1 MDIILSN
8 SSDQP
13 IYEQI
18 AAQMERA
25 ILNGELAEG
34 ERLPSIRSLAN
45 GLQVSVITTKRAYTE
60 LERRGFIDTVQGKG
74 SFVSGGSAEL
84 LQEGRLRRV
93 EALLAQAVDEA
104 RATGVDLADLPAM
117 LDLIIQDARECTS
130 SGRKES

>member
-8 SSDQP
+8 SSDLP

-18 AAQMERA
+18 AAQLERA
-25 ILNGELAEG
+25 ILNGELAAG

-45 GLQVSVITTKRAYTE
+45 DLRVSVITTKRAYTE
-60 LERRGFIDTVQGKG
+60 LEHRGFIDTVQGKG

-93 EALLAQAVDEA
+93 EHLLARAVDEA
-104 RATGVDLADLPAM
+104 AATGVPLAELPAM
-117 LDLIIQDARECTS
+117 LDLLIQDVLE
-130 SGRKES
+130 G

>member
-8 SSDQP
+8 SSDLP

-18 AAQMERA
+18 VAQLERA
-25 ILNGELAEG
+25 ILNGELAAG

-45 GLQVSVITTKRAYTE
+45 DLRVSVITTKRAYTE
-60 LERRGFIDTVQGKG
+60 LEHHGFIDTVQGKG

-104 RATGVDLADLPAM
+104 AAMGVPLDELPAM
-117 LDLIIQDARECTS
+117 LDLLIQDVRE
-130 SGRKES
+130 G